1 MAVLY
6 SDQTTGGYREHI
18 LDEIQMVSPASTPVF
33 SRLADTDGSAILHQW
48 VEDTLATATAS
59 AILEGATAAA
69 SSTVS
74 KTRKSNYMQIIRKTG
89 AVSGTAQALDAVG
102 GTNELMYDMEKTMKS
117 WKIEAEQQLI
127 WASTASGDS
136 TAGTGRKMRGLEQ
149 CISTNRVTGS
159 AGTVSLTE
167 SVFNDQLQ
175 SIWSAGGD
183 DMQLIAFVGGF
194 NKRRISQFA
203 TSNTRY
209 MNVDANSTG
218 SRLVNSVAVYQ
229 SDFGVVTISLHRYV
243 GEKNLLIIDSNK
255 FRKAW
260 LRKPFKG
267 NLQKR
272 GDLDEYQIVG
282 ELTLEHLNERTGSF
296 FSAFASATS

>member
-6 SDQTTGGYREHI
+6 SDQTTAGYREHI
-18 LDEIQMVSPASTPVF
+18 LDEIQMVSPSDTPIF
-33 SRLADTDGSAILHQW
+33 SRLADVNGTAILHEW

-59 AILEGATAAA
+59 AIPEGATAAA

-74 KTRKSNYMQIIRKTG
+74 KARKANYMQIIRKTG
-89 AVSGTAQALDAVG
+89 AVSGTAQALNAVG
-102 GTNELMYDMEKTMKS
+102 GRDELMYDMEKTMKS

-127 WASTASGDS
+127 WGASAAGDS
-136 TAGTGRKMRGLEQ
+136 TAGTGREMNGLNAA
-149 CISTNRVTGS
+149 IITNRVTGS
-159 AGTVSLTE
+159 GGTVALTE
-167 SVFNDQLQ
+167 TVFNDQLQ
-175 SIWSAGGD
+175 SLWNNGSEGA
-183 DMQLIAFVGGF
+183 QYIAFVGGF

-203 TSNTRY
+203 TSNVR
-209 MNVDANSTG
+209 NISAEDK
-218 SRLVNSVAVYQ
+218 RLVNSVGVYE
-229 SDFGVVTISLHRYV
+229 SDFGTVTISLHRYV
-243 GEKNLLIIDSNK
+243 GEKNIVLLDSTK

-260 LRKPFKG
+260 LRKPFKE

-296 FSAFASATS
+296 FSAFASATA

>member
-1 MAVLY
+1 
-6 SDQTTGGYREHI
+6 
-18 LDEIQMVSPASTPVF
+18 
-33 SRLADTDGSAILHQW
+33 
-48 VEDTLATATAS
+48 LATATAS
-59 AILEGATAAA
+59 NVLEGATAAA

-74 KTRKSNYMQIIRKTG
+74 KTRKSNYMQIVRKTG

-102 GTNELMYDMEKTMKS
+102 GRNELMYDMEKTMKS

-127 WASTASGDS
+127 WGTTASGDS
-136 TAGTGRKMRGLEQ
+136 TAGTGREMRGLEQ
-149 CISTNRVTGS
+149 AISTNRVTGS
-159 AGTVSLTE
+159 AGTVALTE

-203 TSNTRY
+203 TSNTRQI
-209 MNVDANSTG
+209 NAEDR
-218 SRLVNSVAVYQ
+218 RLVNAVDVYM
-229 SDFGVVTISLHRYV
+229 SDFGVVTVSLHRYI
-243 GEKNLLIIDSNK
+243 GEKNIVMIDSNK

-260 LRKPFKG
+260 LRKPFKE

>member
-6 SDQTTGGYREHI
+6 SDQTTAGYRQHI
-18 LDEIQMVSPASTPVF
+18 LDEIQMVSPSDTPVF
-33 SRLADTDGSAILHQW
+33 TRLADIQGSAILHEW
-48 VEDTLATATAS
+48 VEDTLATATAAS
-59 AILEGATAAA
+59 ILEGATAAA

-74 KTRKSNYMQIIRKTG
+74 KARKSNYMQIIRKTG

-102 GTNELMYDMEKTMKS
+102 GRNELMYDMEKTMKS

-127 WASTASGDS
+127 WGATASGDA
-136 TAGTGRKMRGLEQ
+136 TAGTGREMRGLEQ
-149 CISTNRVTGS
+149 AISTNRVTGS
-159 AGTVSLTE
+159 AGTVALTE

-175 SIWSAGGD
+175 SLWNAGGEGS
-183 DMQLIAFVGGF
+183 QYVVFVGGF

-203 TSNTRY
+203 TSNVRQL
-209 MNVDANSTG
+209 DAADK
-218 SRLVNSVAVYQ
+218 RLINAVSVYE
-229 SDFGVVTISLHRYV
+229 SDFGVVTVSLHRYV
-243 GEKNLLIIDSNK
+243 GEKNLILLDTTK

-260 LRKPFKG
+260 LRKPFKE

-296 FSAFASATS
+296 FTAFASATS

>member
-6 SDQTTGGYREHI
+6 SDQTSAGYREHI
-18 LDEIQMVSPASTPVF
+18 LDEIQMVSPSDTPIF
-33 SRLADTDGSAILHQW
+33 SRLADVNGTAVLHEW

-74 KTRKSNYMQIIRKTG
+74 KARKANYMQIIRKTG
-89 AVSGTAQALDAVG
+89 AVSGTAQALNAVG
-102 GTNELMYDMEKTMKS
+102 GRDELMYDMEKTMKS

-127 WASTASGDS
+127 WGASASGDS
-136 TAGTGRKMRGLEQ
+136 TAGTGREMNGLNAA
-149 CISTNRVTGS
+149 ITTNRVTGS
-159 AGTVSLTE
+159 GGTVALTE
-167 SVFNDQLQ
+167 TVFNDQLQ
-175 SIWSAGGD
+175 SLWTAGGEGA
-183 DMQLIAFVGGF
+183 QYIAFVGGF

-203 TSNTRY
+203 TSSTR
-209 MNVDANSTG
+209 NIDASDK
-218 SRLVNSVAVYQ
+218 RLVNSVGVYD
-229 SDFGVVTISLHRYV
+229 SDFGMVTISLHRYV
-243 GEKNLLIIDSNK
+243 GEKNIVLIDSTK

-260 LRKPFKG
+260 LRKPFKE

-282 ELTLEHLNERTGSF
+282 ELTLEHLNERCGSV
-296 FSAFASATS
+296 FSAFASATA

>member
-33 SRLADTDGSAILHQW
+33 SRLADVQGSAIQHQW

-59 AILEGATAAA
+59 TILEGATAAA

-74 KTRKSNYMQIIRKTG
+74 KARKSNYMQIIRKTG

-102 GTNELMYDMEKTMKS
+102 GRNELMYDMEKTMKS

-127 WASTASGDS
+127 WGATASGDS
-136 TAGTGRKMRGLEQ
+136 TAGTGREMRGLEQ
-149 CISTNRVTGS
+149 AISTNRVTGS
-159 AGTVSLTE
+159 AGTVALTE

-175 SIWSAGGD
+175 SIWTAGGD

-194 NKRRISQFA
+194 NKRRISQFV
-203 TSNTRY
+203 TSSTRFI
-209 MNVDANSTG
+209 NVEDK
-218 SRLVNSVAVYQ
+218 RLVNSVGVYE
-229 SDFGVVTISLHRYV
+229 SDFGIVTVALHRYV
-243 GEKNLLIIDSNK
+243 GEKNIVMIDSSM

-260 LRKPFKG
+260 LRKPFKE

>member
-6 SDQTTGGYREHI
+6 SDQTTAGYREHI
-18 LDEIQMVSPASTPVF
+18 LDEIAMVSPADTPVF
-33 SRLADTDGSAILHQW
+33 TRLADVTGTAILHEW

-69 SSTVS
+69 SSSVS
-74 KTRKSNYMQIIRKTG
+74 KARKANYMQIIRKTG
-89 AVSGTAQALDAVG
+89 SVSGTAQALNAVG
-102 GTNELMYDMEKTMKS
+102 GRNELMYDMEKTMKS

-127 WASTASGDS
+127 WGASASGDS
-136 TAGTGRKMRGLEQ
+136 TAGTGREMNGLNAA
-149 CISTNRVTGS
+149 ITTNRVTGS
-159 AGTVSLTE
+159 AGTVALTE
-167 SVFNDQLQ
+167 TVFNDQLQ
-175 SIWSAGGD
+175 ALWDSGSEGAQYIT
-183 DMQLIAFVGGF
+183 FVGGF

-203 TSNTRY
+203 TSNTR
-209 MNVDANSTG
+209 NIDATDK
-218 SRLVNSVAVYQ
+218 RLVNSVGVYE
-229 SDFGVVTISLHRYV
+229 SDFGTVTIALHRYV
-243 GEKNLLIIDSNK
+243 GTKNLVLIDSTK

-260 LRKPFKG
+260 LRKPFKE

-282 ELTLEHLNERTGSF
+282 ELTLEHLNERAGSV

>member
-1 MAVLY
+1 MSVLY

-18 LDEIQMVSPASTPVF
+18 LDEIQMVSPSDTPIF
-33 SRLADTDGSAILHQW
+33 TRLADIQGSAIVHQW
-48 VEDTLATATAS
+48 VEDTLATATA
-59 AILEGATAAA
+59 ATVPEGATAAA

-74 KTRKSNYMQIIRKTG
+74 KSRKSNYMQIVRKTG

-102 GTNELMYDMEKTMKS
+102 GRNELMYDMEKTMKV

-127 WASTASGDS
+127 WGSTASGDS
-136 TAGTGRKMRGLEQ
+136 TAGTGREMRGLEQ
-149 CISTNRVTGS
+149 AISTNRVTGS
-159 AGTVSLTE
+159 AGTVALTE

-175 SIWSAGGD
+175 SIWNAGGD
-183 DMQLIAFVGGF
+183 DMQMVAFCGGF

-203 TSNTRY
+203 TSNTRQLQ
-209 MNVDANSTG
+209 MGDSKK
-218 SRLVNSVAVYQ
+218 LVNTISVYE
-229 SDFGVVTISLHRYV
+229 SDFGTVTVSLHRYT
-243 GEKNLLIIDSNK
+243 GEKNLIVLDSTK

-260 LRKPFKG
+260 LRKPFKE

-272 GDLDEYQIVG
+272 GDLDEYQIIG
-282 ELTLEHLNERTGSF
+282 ELTLEHLNERSGSF

>member
-6 SDQTTGGYREHI
+6 SDQPTGGYRQDI
-18 LDEIQMVSPASTPVF
+18 LDEIQMVSPSDTPIF
-33 SRLADTDGSAILHQW
+33 SRLADVKGTAVLHEW
-48 VEDTLATATAS
+48 VEDTLSTATAAS
-59 AILEGATAAA
+59 VLEGATAAA

-74 KTRKSNYMQIIRKTG
+74 KARKSNYMQIIRKTG

-102 GTNELMYDMEKTMKS
+102 GRNELMYDMEKTMKV

-127 WASTASGDS
+127 WGATASGDS
-136 TAGTGRKMRGLEQ
+136 TAGTGREMRGLEQ
-149 CISTNRVTGS
+149 SISTNRVTGS
-159 AGTVSLTE
+159 AGTVALTE
-167 SVFNDQLQ
+167 TVFNDQLQ
-175 SIWSAGGD
+175 SLWGAGSEGA
-183 DMQLIAFVGGF
+183 QYIAFVGGF

-203 TSNTRY
+203 TSNNR
-209 MNVDANSTG
+209 NVSVDDK
-218 SRLVNSVAVYQ
+218 RLVNAVSAYD
-229 SDFGVVTISLHRYV
+229 SDFGMVTISLHRYV
-243 GEKNLLIIDSNK
+243 GEKNILLIDSTK

-260 LRKPFKG
+260 LRKPFKE

-282 ELTLEHLNERTGSF
+282 ELTLEHLNERCGSF

>member
-6 SDQTTGGYREHI
+6 SDQTTAGYREHI
-18 LDEIQMVSPASTPVF
+18 LDEIQMVSPSDTPIF
-33 SRLADTDGSAILHQW
+33 SRLADVNGTAILHEW

-74 KTRKSNYMQIIRKTG
+74 KARKANYMQIIRKTG
-89 AVSGTAQALDAVG
+89 AVSGTAQALEAVG
-102 GTNELMYDMEKTMKS
+102 GRNELMYDMEKTMKV

-127 WASTASGDS
+127 WGASASGDS
-136 TAGTGRKMRGLEQ
+136 TAGTGREMNGLNAA
-149 CISTNRVTGS
+149 ITTNRVTGS
-159 AGTVSLTE
+159 AGTVALTE
-167 SVFNDQLQ
+167 TVFNDQLQ
-175 SIWSAGGD
+175 SLWNAGSEGA
-183 DMQLIAFVGGF
+183 QYIAFVGGF

-203 TSNTRY
+203 TSSTR
-209 MNVDANSTG
+209 NINADDK
-218 SRLVNSVAVYQ
+218 RLVNSVGVYE
-229 SDFGVVTISLHRYV
+229 SDFGMVTISLHRYV
-243 GEKNLLIIDSNK
+243 GEKNIVLLDSTK

-260 LRKPFKG
+260 LRKPFKTE
-267 NLQKR
+267 LQKR

-296 FSAFASATS
+296 FSAFASATA

>member
-18 LDEIQMVSPASTPVF
+18 LDEIQMVSPASTPVY
-33 SRLADTDGSAILHQW
+33 SRLADVTGSAILHQW

-59 AILEGATAAA
+59 NILEGATAAA

-74 KTRKSNYMQIIRKTG
+74 KARKSNYMQIIRKTG

-102 GTNELMYDMEKTMKS
+102 GRNELMYDMEKTMKS

-127 WASTASGDS
+127 WGTTASGDS
-136 TAGTGRKMRGLEQ
+136 TAGTGREMRGLEQ
-149 CISTNRVTGS
+149 SISTNRVTGS
-159 AGTVSLTE
+159 GGTVSLTE

-175 SIWSAGGD
+175 SIWNAGGD

-203 TSNTRY
+203 TSNVRQL
-209 MNVDANSTG
+209 DAADKK
-218 SRLVNSVAVYQ
+218 LVNAVDVYA
-229 SDFGVVTISLHRYV
+229 SDFGIVTVSLHRYI
-243 GEKNLLIIDSNK
+243 GEKNIVMIDSNQ

-260 LRKPFKG
+260 LRKPFKE

-296 FSAFASATS
+296 FSAFASATA

>member
-18 LDEIQMVSPASTPVF
+18 LDEIQMVSPSSTPVF
-33 SRLADTDGSAILHQW
+33 SRLADVEGTAILHQW

-59 AILEGATAAA
+59 SVPEGATAAA

-74 KTRKSNYMQIIRKTG
+74 KARKSNYMQIIRKTG

-102 GTNELMYDMEKTMKS
+102 GRSELMYDMEKTMKS

-127 WASTASGDS
+127 WGSTASGDS
-136 TAGTGRKMRGLEQ
+136 TGGTAREMRGLEQ
-149 CISTNRVTGS
+149 AISTNRVTGS
-159 AGTVSLTE
+159 AGTVALTE
-167 SVFNDQLQ
+167 AVFNDQLQ
-175 SIWSAGGD
+175 SIWTAGGD

-203 TSNTRY
+203 TSNTRFLDV
-209 MNVDANSTG
+209 NDKK
-218 SRLVNSVAVYQ
+218 LVNSVGVYE

-243 GEKNLLIIDSNK
+243 GEKNIVMIDSNK

-260 LRKPFKG
+260 LRKPFKDS
-267 NLQKR
+267 LQKR

-282 ELTLEHLNERTGSF
+282 ELTLVHLNERTGSF
-296 FSAFASATS
+296 FSAFASATA